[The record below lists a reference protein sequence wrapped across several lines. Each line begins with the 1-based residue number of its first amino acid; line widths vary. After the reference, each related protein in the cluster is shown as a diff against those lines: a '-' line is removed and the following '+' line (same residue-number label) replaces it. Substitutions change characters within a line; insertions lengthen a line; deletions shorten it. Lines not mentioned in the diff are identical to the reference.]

1 MRNARQAFQDSFR
14 CLHLPGHF
22 ISSLGRVMHVP
33 ELCKMHNQAFKY
45 TPSEWTMCTHVQYV
59 HVCVWCC
66 VKHRCTIICTQTQ
79 NAYYCKTS
87 GYYFYVHVH
96 VYTMVYTAQILLQYS
111 LQLHC
116 NRHLCNGKE
125 SSVVHYSKCL
135 VVAELCVASK
145 SWDK

>member
-1 MRNARQAFQDSFR
+1 MSEGVRNARQAFQDSFR

-45 TPSEWTMCTHVQYV
+45 TPREWTMCTHICTC
-59 HVCVWCC
+59 VCATFSTVM
-66 VKHRCTIICTQTQ
+66 HRHAIICSQTQ

-87 GYYFYVHVH
+87 GYYFYVHLH
-96 VYTMVYTAQILLQYS
+96 VYTVVYPTQSLLQYS

-116 NRHLCNGKE
+116 NCHLFNVKE
-125 SSVVHYSKCL
+125 SSVVYYSKSC
-135 VVAELCVASK
+135 CSC
-145 SWDK
+145 